1 MEGREGK
8 GRKGRRRNDRL
19 VSPSRGRMDGKTEEA
34 RMAEAASFGQVAS
47 PERADL
53 PLHLAW
59 ARFLAL
65 RQRRDAAVVGRASGR
80 FAQITAVLFRPEKKR
95 GSAKSRRVRVTTER
109 LPSLGEFGQFGTGRE
124 RNAITHVPRGSRTRP
139 PQYRGRPQATW
150 ATSSATDH
158 RCIWNSADVILRSA
172 VVVVAG
178 YGRSLRESGKLRPER
193 TKELWV
199 IHK

>member
-1 MEGREGK
+1 MERK
-8 GRKGRRRNDRL
+8 RRGRKGRRRNDRL

-65 RQRRDAAVVGRASGR
+65 RHRKDARPPLGLVCPNHGR
-80 FAQITAVLFRPEKKR
+80 FISTREKKR
-95 GSAKSRRVRVTTER
+95 GSAKSRRGRVTTER
-109 LPSLGEFGQFGTGRE
+109 GPLSLGECGQFGTGRE

-139 PQYRGRPQATW
+139 PQYRGRRPPGPRPAPLT
-150 ATSSATDH
+150 TDAFGIQQTDY
-158 RCIWNSADVILRSA
+158 CALRW
-172 VVVVAG
+172 
-178 YGRSLRESGKLRPER
+178 
-193 TKELWV
+193 LWWLV
-199 IHK
+199 MVGA